1 MPVEDAAVVAPAV
14 QRSGM
19 RLLSTDPLID
29 QAFDLA
35 REFDH
40 PVYDCLY
47 VAAMGLL
54 GARFVTWD
62 KPLHAKLA
70 GSRFGAS
77 VYLLSEVDRL
87 LGDLDAKPW
96 RAGQGNVASPSARKS
111 WSSVTAAASLSR
123 SIRTKLVQS
132 VKLRRWSLRRTNN
145 RQAASSSAGPTRTNW
160 ATSPDRSFS
169 PRRWA
174 AAQPKR

>member
-1 MPVEDAAVVAPAV
+1 MARPESRAHRPRQGRAASLIVDASVVIKWFVVEDLRPEARRLQPVSHRLAAPDFLLLELSNIAWRKARQGAMPVEDAAVVAPAV
-14 QRSGM
+14 RRSGV

-47 VAAMGLL
+47 VAAMDLL

-77 VYLLSEVDRL
+77 VYLLSEVDGL
-87 LGDLDAKPW
+87 LDDLGAE
-96 RAGQGNVASPSARKS
+96 A
-111 WSSVTAAASLSR
+111 
-123 SIRTKLVQS
+123 
-132 VKLRRWSLRRTNN
+132 
-145 RQAASSSAGPTRTNW
+145 
-160 ATSPDRSFS
+160 
-169 PRRWA
+169 
-174 AAQPKR
+174 